1 MTRDNILADKSIN
14 FAIRMAKCYSY
25 LMEERKEFIMSKQML
40 RSGTSIGANVRESVN
55 AQSKLDFIN
64 KLNIALKESNETE
77 YWLELLYETDYIE
90 EKMFNSFITDNHN
103 ISGTL
108 VNIIKST
115 KNNINN
121 INNPKIESDNG
132 EDEGAA

>member
-1 MTRDNILADKSIN
+1 MDNKIQIISKAY
-14 FAIRMAKCYSY
+14 AIRIIRLYQFLTNEKH
-25 LMEERKEFIMSKQML
+25 EFIMSKQML

-90 EKMFNSFITDNHN
+90 EKMFNSFITNNHN